1 MVDGRALTIKG
12 FCLGQMPDEFVE
24 IAGLEFMRILGQQ
37 HQIAD
42 AIIARPCPEKFARVQ
57 RGNCCKTSCSPSA
70 NDNAV
75 AIHKPAINE
84 ALRRRYAILN
94 VDDAPLAIKSLA
106 VGAAITCR
114 TFIIYVND
122 AKTPAR
128 PPLDAQ

>member
-1 MVDGRALTIKG
+1 MVDGRPLTINR
-12 FCLGQMPDEFVE
+12 LGHRQGPDEL
-24 IAGLEFMRILGQQ
+24 IDITGLEFMRILGQQ

-42 AIIARPCPEKFARVQ
+42 AIIARPCPEKFARRQ
-57 RGNCCKTSCSPSA
+57 RGKCCKTSCTTSA

-84 ALRRRYAILN
+84 PLRRRYAILN